1 MDRNSA
7 VGLTLIAALLL
18 AYFYFFAPKPQ
29 PVEQPT
35 VQNTPDTTQIVT
47 PEEPEARLDSSVLAE
62 QYGDLSS
69 FATGTEE
76 TITVETED
84 LRLAFSTKGGII
96 KSAELS
102 KYTSYQDYRATRK
115 GKLEK
120 SSPLRLISPER
131 TSFSLETNYKGRN
144 VDLYKLF
151 YRVEKSTSGDS
162 TVVRFTL
169 PLSSSAFI
177 SHTYTIPPRGH
188 QVRYRIEQRGLDQDI
203 AGENLTFVWKDAIQ
217 PLEKDLTDTRIYS
230 TINVY
235 SPVSGFDHLSERS
248 TDTEMEVYTDPINW
262 MAIKQKFFLAAIVSR
277 GNFSGA
283 EIMTTVPADTSVVKH
298 ASAKLLLSRA
308 AIADGKEAFTYYI
321 GPNDYHEIGDV
332 AEDFRRNIYLGW
344 PPVSWIN
351 KYVVFPVFHLLTQ
364 GINNY
369 GLIIIILVILLKLV
383 LFPLSYKSYLSMA
396 KMKVLKPE
404 LDEIKA
410 KHGDDMTKIQQEQLK
425 LYQQVGVNPI
435 SGCIPVLLQMPILFA
450 MFYLFPASIELRQQP
465 FLWAEDLSTYD
476 SVINLPFAIPF
487 GVGDHISL
495 FTLIMTVS
503 TLVYT
508 WQNNQLSSVQGP
520 MKSMSYIMPLIFF
533 FVLNSFSAG
542 LTFYYFVSNLV
553 TFGQQAFIRRFVDDE
568 KIKKILEENRRRIAA
583 GGGKKSRFMS
593 KIQEAMK
600 ASEEAQRRAEENKRR
615 AEEKKKKR
623 R

>member
-1 MDRNSA
+1 ATS
-7 VGLTLIAALLL
+7 L
-18 AYFYFFAPKPQ
+18 AH
-29 PVEQPT
+29 
-35 VQNTPDTTQIVT
+35 
-47 PEEPEARLDSSVLAE
+47 R
-62 QYGDLSS
+62 
-69 FATGTEE
+69 
-76 TITVETED
+76 
-84 LRLAFSTKGGII
+84 
-96 KSAELS
+96 
-102 KYTSYQDYRATRK
+102 
-115 GKLEK
+115 
-120 SSPLRLISPER
+120 
-131 TSFSLETNYKGRN
+131 
-144 VDLYKLF
+144 
-151 YRVEKSTSGDS
+151 
-162 TVVRFTL
+162 
-169 PLSSSAFI
+169 
-177 SHTYTIPPRGH
+177 YTIPDRG
-188 QVRYRIEQRGLDQDI
+188 YRIRYELINNRFADAITGDQ
-203 AGENLTFVWKDAIQ
+203 LTFRWDHTMF
-217 PLEKDLTDTRIYS
+217 PTEKDLTDTRNNT
-230 TINVY
+230 TINYY
-235 SPVSGFDHLSERS
+235 SEIDGFDHLSERS
-248 TDTEMEVYTDPINW
+248 DDSETLSDPIQW
-262 MAIKQKFFLAAIVSR
+262 IAIKQKYFLASLIADKAFHNSVLSITS
-277 GNFSGA
+277 NP
-283 EIMTTVPADTSVVKH
+283 EDTSIVEK
-298 ASAKLLLSRA
+298 ASVQLGIPKADLATGA
-308 AIADGKEAFTYYI
+308 ARFTYYL
-321 GPNDYHEIGDV
+321 GPNDYQEIGKV
-332 AEDFRRNIYLGW
+332 AEKFSRNVYLGFA
-344 PPVSWIN
+344 PVYWVN
-351 KYVVFPVFHLLTQ
+351 KFVIFPVFHFLTLHI
-364 GINNY
+364 GNY
-369 GLIIIILVILLKLV
+369 GLIIIVLVLLLKLV
-383 LFPLSYKSYLSMA
+383 LAPLSYRSYLSMA

-503 TLVYT
+503 TLIYT